1 MPEQVQKVLDRIL
14 EWWKKFNTKQKTLL
28 ISIVA
33 VVLVA
38 LAILAAVVSKPKM
51 VTLVTCETTAESG
64 QVKNILD
71 SENISY
77 ELSAD
82 GLAFKVNE
90 KDYANASIVLGT
102 NDIPTS
108 GTKLSDVFDGGF
120 SSTEADKTKKY
131 KLYLEEYYAEKLET
145 LSNVD
150 AAAVT
155 LDLPD
160 EDGTILSK
168 GEQAYVT
175 AILTLNGTMD
185 DEQAAGLAKY
195 LATNVGNDDTSNVLI
210 LDNSSNVL
218 FSGQDDTSVT
228 GNANNQLSLKT
239 KAENQVKGQVKDVLV
254 GSSLF
259 DNVEVGLNLAMN
271 FDQTT
276 ESTHEYYA
284 PDGQTNGMVGSKSE
298 YESNAVGGAA
308 ATPGTD
314 SNDDDTSYV
323 LV

>member
-1 MPEQVQKVLDRIL
+1 MPEQVQKVLDRIPRMV
-14 EWWKKFNTKQKTLL
+14 EKIQYKTKDTADQHCGMLCLWLL
-28 ISIVA
+28 QF
-33 VVLVA
+33 LRQC
-38 LAILAAVVSKPKM
+38 VSKPKM

-82 GLAFKVNE
+82 GLAFQVNE

-195 LATNVGNDDTSNVLI
+195 LGN
-210 LDNSSNVL
+210 
-218 FSGQDDTSVT
+218 
-228 GNANNQLSLKT
+228 KCW
-239 KAENQVKGQVKDVLV
+239 K
-254 GSSLF
+254 
-259 DNVEVGLNLAMN
+259 
-271 FDQTT
+271 
-276 ESTHEYYA
+276 
-284 PDGQTNGMVGSKSE
+284 
-298 YESNAVGGAA
+298 
-308 ATPGTD
+308 
-314 SNDDDTSYV
+314 
-323 LV
+323 